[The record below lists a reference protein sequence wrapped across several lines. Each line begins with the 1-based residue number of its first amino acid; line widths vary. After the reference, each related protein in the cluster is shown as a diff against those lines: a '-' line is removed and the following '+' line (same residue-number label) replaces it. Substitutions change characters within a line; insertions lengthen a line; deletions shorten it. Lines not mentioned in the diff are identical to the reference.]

1 MDQKDKLNLLW
12 KYLLLVV
19 IVFGM
24 AMHLRKPHFNRNH
37 SAHHY
42 TCEHSAG
49 SCYMGG
55 SHMGLG
61 HGSMIKVEKQVIN
74 GDTTLVI
81 WVDGEKIDNPE
92 EYLKAHKAG
101 FKSEGGHTMRWK
113 EGHGK
118 KGEKEIRIELRKDS
132 D

>member
-1 MDQKDKLNLLW
+1 MDLKDKLNLLW

-19 IVFGM
+19 IVFGL
-24 AMHLRKPHFNRNH
+24 AMHLREPRFNRIR
-37 SAHHY
+37 SAHHSTSDY
-42 TCEHSAG
+42 SASG
-49 SCYMGG
+49 CYMDDPHLG
-55 SHMGLG
+55 MG

-92 EYLKAHKAG
+92 EYLKEHKAG
-101 FKSEGGHTMRWK
+101 FKSKGGRTMRWK
-113 EGHGK
+113 ESHGK
-118 KGEKEIRIELRKDS
+118 KGKKEIHIEMRTDS

>member
-19 IVFGM
+19 IVIGM
-24 AMHLRKPHFNRNH
+24 TMHLRKPHYNRDHH
-37 SAHHY
+37 S
-42 TCEHSAG
+42 TCEHSASG
-49 SCYMGG
+49 CYMDGP
-55 SHMGLG
+55 HMGMG

-74 GDTTLVI
+74 GDTTLVV

-92 EYLKAHKAG
+92 KYLKEHKGG
-101 FKSEGGHTMRWK
+101 FKSKGGHTMRWK
-113 EGHGK
+113 EDHGK
-118 KGEKEIRIELRKDS
+118 KGEKEIHIEMRTDS

>member
-19 IVFGM
+19 IVVGM
-24 AMHLRKPHFNRNH
+24 TMHLRKPHRDRGHH
-37 SAHHY
+37 S
-42 TCEHSAG
+42 TCEYSAG
-49 SCYMGG
+49 RGYMGG
-55 SHMGLG
+55 AHVGMG

-92 EYLKAHKAG
+92 EYLKEHKAG
-101 FKSEGGHTMRWK
+101 FKSKGGHTMRWK
-113 EGHGK
+113 ESHGK
-118 KGEKEIRIELRKDS
+118 KEIRIELRKDT

>member
-1 MDQKDKLNLLW
+1 MDQKDKLDLLW

-19 IVFGM
+19 IAFGV
-24 AMHLRKPHFNRNH
+24 AMHIRGPRLDRDYSH
-37 SAHHY
+37 S
-42 TCEHSAG
+42 TCEYSAG
-49 SCYMGG
+49 KGYMGG

-61 HGSMIKVEKQVIN
+61 HGSMIKVEKLVTN

-92 EYLKAHKAG
+92 EYLKEHKAG
-101 FKSEGGHTMRWK
+101 FKSKGGHTMRWK

-118 KGEKEIRIELRKDS
+118 KGEKEIRVEIRKDS